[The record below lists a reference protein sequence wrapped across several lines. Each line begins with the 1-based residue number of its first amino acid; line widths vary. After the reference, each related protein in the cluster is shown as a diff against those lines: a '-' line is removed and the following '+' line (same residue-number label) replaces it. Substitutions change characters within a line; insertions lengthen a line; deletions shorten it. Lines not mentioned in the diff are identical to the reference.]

1 MKEQKIPV
9 YEVEL
14 DEAEGIFA
22 VSLVGAPAMQK
33 DWMVFS
39 EEPIN
44 FAVQDEEQR
53 KVMSVLI
60 RANYPI
66 LRKTPEGRLFY
77 IIFRKEVIEKMV
89 RKMMYDA
96 TGNNID
102 LNHDNDYSVEGV
114 ELEQVFIKDSKAGIN
129 PVCFQD
135 LDDGSA
141 VSVYHIVNDEIWDAV
156 RRGVFNGISME
167 AYVELRKPE
176 QTIEDLLAQK
186 E

>member
-22 VSLVGAPAMQK
+22 VSLVNAPAMQK

-77 IIFRKEVIEKMV
+77 IIFRK
-89 RKMMYDA
+89 
-96 TGNNID
+96 
-102 LNHDNDYSVEGV
+102 
-114 ELEQVFIKDSKAGIN
+114 
-129 PVCFQD
+129 
-135 LDDGSA
+135 
-141 VSVYHIVNDEIWDAV
+141 
-156 RRGVFNGISME
+156 
-167 AYVELRKPE
+167 
-176 QTIEDLLAQK
+176 
-186 E
+186 

>member
-14 DEAEGIFA
+14 DEAQGIFA
-22 VSLVGAPAMQK
+22 VSLVGSPAMQK

-60 RANYPI
+60 RADYPI
-66 LRKTPEGRLFY
+66 LRKTSDGKLFY
-77 IIFRKEVIEKMV
+77 IIFRKPVIEKMV

-96 TGNNID
+96 TGNNLD
-102 LNHDNDYSVEGV
+102 LNHNNDYSVEGV
-114 ELEQVFIKDSKAGIN
+114 ELEQVFIKDSKSGID
-129 PVCFQD
+129 PICFRD
-135 LDDGSA
+135 IAEGSA
-141 VSVYHIVNDEIWDAV
+141 ISVYHIVNDEIWDAV

-167 AYVELRKPE
+167 AYVELKKPE
-176 QTIEDLLAQK
+176 QTIEGLLSQK